1 MARLM
6 LTMVFLLGSLLV
18 AAGHQE
24 ESVSGSGER
33 GSGLL
38 GEINIILLLSFEIED
53 PTSQQPWYTDG
64 PSIAPAA
71 ELAVEQIN
79 EREDILAGYSVNL
92 IVANSACNVSPHTVV
107 NFVTSFFH
115 SGVRFAGIV
124 GPSCSES
131 VSLISPITAEEYVA
145 ILNFHIA
152 NSPHFADRSRYGYSF
167 GPVGSAYAF
176 VKQFV
181 LLMKE
186 NEWESVAVLYE
197 ESKFVYLTSYDLL
210 LNSGVSAGKGRV
222 FSSSI

>member
-18 AAGHQE
+18 VAGHQE
-24 ESVSGSGER
+24 ESVSGSGKR

-38 GEINIILLLSFEIED
+38 GEINILLLLSFEIED

-92 IVANSACNVSPHTVV
+92 IVANSGSPHTVV
-107 NFVTSFFH
+107 NFVSSFFH
-115 SGVRFAGIV
+115 SGVRFAGTV

-131 VSLISPITAEEYVA
+131 VSLISPITAEEDVA

-152 NSPHFADRSRYGYSF
+152 NSPHFADRSRYGYSS
-167 GPVGSAYAF
+167 GQWAR
-176 VKQFV
+176 
-181 LLMKE
+181 LMH
-186 NEWESVAVLYE
+186 S
-197 ESKFVYLTSYDLL
+197 
-210 LNSGVSAGKGRV
+210 LNSLC
-222 FSSSI
+222 FS

>member
-1 MARLM
+1 M
-6 LTMVFLLGSLLV
+6 
-18 AAGHQE
+18 
-24 ESVSGSGER
+24 
-33 GSGLL
+33 
-38 GEINIILLLSFEIED
+38 
-53 PTSQQPWYTDG
+53 
-64 PSIAPAA
+64 
-71 ELAVEQIN
+71 EQIN
-79 EREDILAGYSVNL
+79 EREDILAGYSANL

-131 VSLISPITAEEYVA
+131 VSLISPITAEEDVA

-210 LNSGVSAGKGRV
+210 LKELPQVYPQGMVAFSAPVSDFGLPL
-222 FSSSI
+222 SSIIDQHIRVIFVLSGSSLAQKIMSSFKSSLRERMNA